1 VAGPGVGQHDLHR
14 IARDLDLGLLESMV
28 RPAALADV
36 PALGDA
42 ILTGGVQ
49 GRVVVDVRA

>member
-1 VAGPGVGQHDLHR
+1 MIH
-14 IARDLDLGLLESMV
+14 
-28 RPAALADV
+28 PATLADV

-42 ILTGGVQ
+42 ILKGGVQ